1 MVSLEEKL
9 KNLPD
14 KPGVYI
20 MRNEENQIIYVGKAI
35 DIKNR
40 VRQYFQHSKNQ
51 SVKVYAMV
59 ENIKDFDYI
68 ITKNELE
75 ALILECN
82 LIKKHRPK
90 YNVTLKDDKH
100 YPYIKITMD
109 ESFPRV
115 IIVREIKKDK
125 GKYFGPYADSKAV
138 KQTIGLIQRIFPI
151 RDCNKDMERIMEGD
165 RPCLN
170 AHINRCIAPCTGK
183 VSKEEYNNIIKDI
196 WLFLEG
202 KQQKLITGL
211 EERMEEYAGN
221 LEFEKA
227 AEVRD
232 QLTAVNKINEE
243 QIVISSKLE
252 DIDVIAYDTKFN
264 LVSVQVFFI
273 RLGKLIGRENFFLSD
288 EEKSDEAEVLG
299 SFIKQYY
306 NKAIFVPKTILIPI
320 EIDDKEVLAKWL
332 SEKKGSKVK
341 ISIPHRGDKRKLLQM
356 AQNNAKES
364 LRLEI
369 EKHDRNEK
377 KTSRLFEELAMYLGI
392 DHSIN
397 RIEAFD
403 ISNIQGVDNVGSMI
417 VFEEGKPIKKHYR
430 RFKIKGFE
438 GQDDYGSLREIIERR
453 FQHGLEERKEI
464 DNRKGEYENSKF
476 ALFPDLLL
484 VDGGL
489 GQVNAVNSVLEQL
502 DINIPVC
509 GMVKDNKHRTRGIIF
524 GNKEI
529 ILPGNT
535 EVFKLIVR
543 IQDEAHRFAITYH
556 RSLRKKRITK
566 SVLDDIPGIGAVRK
580 NALLKHFKNI
590 DQIKAAKAE
599 DLLMVEGINKK
610 IAENIINFFNK

>member
-35 DIKNR
+35 NIKNR

>member
-1 MVSLEEKL
+1 MVNLEEKL

-20 MRNEENQIIYVGKAI
+20 MRNDENRIIYVGKAI
-35 DIKNR
+35 NLKNR

-51 SVKVYAMV
+51 LAKVYAMV
-59 ENIKDFDYI
+59 ENIVDFDYI

-138 KQTIGLIQRIFPI
+138 KQTIDLIQRIFPI
-151 RDCNKDMERIMEGD
+151 RDCNKDIDRIMGSD

-183 VSKEEYNNIIKDI
+183 VGKEEYDSIIKDI
-196 WLFLEG
+196 CLFLEG
-202 KQQKLITGL
+202 KQQKLISGL
-211 EERMEEYAGN
+211 GKRMDEYAKN
-221 LEFEKA
+221 LEFERA

-232 QLTAVNKINEE
+232 QLSAVNKINEE
-243 QIVISSKLE
+243 QIVISAKLE
-252 DIDVIAYDTKFN
+252 DIDVIAYETNSN
-264 LVSVQVFFI
+264 LVSVQIFFI
-273 RLGKLIGRENFFLSD
+273 RSGKLIGRENFFLSD
-288 EEKSDEAEVLG
+288 EEKSDEEEVVG

-306 NKAIFVPKTILIPI
+306 NKAIFVPKTILVPI
-320 EIDDKEVLAKWL
+320 EIEDSEVLGKWL

-341 ISIPHRGDKRKLLQM
+341 IAVPHRGDKRKLMQM

-369 EKHDRNEK
+369 EKHNKNKER
-377 KTSRLFEELAMYLGI
+377 TSKLFEELATYLGI
-392 DHSIN
+392 SNNIH

-417 VFEEGKPIKKHYR
+417 VFEEGKPVKKHYR
-430 RFKIKGFE
+430 RFRIKGFE
-438 GQDDYGSLREIIERR
+438 GQDDYGSLREIIDRR
-453 FQHGLEERKEI
+453 FQHGLEERKTI
-464 DNRKGEYENSKF
+464 ANKNSDYKNTKF

-484 VDGGL
+484 IDGGS
-489 GQVNAVNSVLEQL
+489 GQVNTVNSVLEKL
-502 DINIPVC
+502 ELNIPVC

-524 GNKEI
+524 DNKEI
-529 ILPGNT
+529 ILPKNT
-535 EVFKLIVR
+535 EVFKLIIR

-556 RSLRKKRITK
+556 RSLRKKKITK
-566 SVLDDIPGIGAVRK
+566 SVLDDIPGVGAKRK

-590 DQIKAAKAE
+590 EQIKVASLE
-599 DLLMVEGINKK
+599 DLLSVEGINKK
-610 IAENIINFFNK
+610 VAENIIDFFSN

>member
-1 MVSLEEKL
+1 
-9 KNLPD
+9 
-14 KPGVYI
+14 
-20 MRNEENQIIYVGKAI
+20 
-35 DIKNR
+35 
-40 VRQYFQHSKNQ
+40 
-51 SVKVYAMV
+51 
-59 ENIKDFDYI
+59 
-68 ITKNELE
+68 
-75 ALILECN
+75 
-82 LIKKHRPK
+82 
-90 YNVTLKDDKH
+90 
-100 YPYIKITMD
+100 
-109 ESFPRV
+109 
-115 IIVREIKKDK
+115 
-125 GKYFGPYADSKAV
+125 
-138 KQTIGLIQRIFPI
+138 
-151 RDCNKDMERIMEGD
+151 
-165 RPCLN
+165 
-170 AHINRCIAPCTGK
+170 
-183 VSKEEYNNIIKDI
+183 
-196 WLFLEG
+196 
-202 KQQKLITGL
+202 
-211 EERMEEYAGN
+211 MEEYAGN

-535 EVFKLIVR
+535 EIFKLIVR

-610 IAENIINFFNK
+610 TAENIISFFNK

>member
-1 MVSLEEKL
+1 MVNIEEKL

-20 MRNEENQIIYVGKAI
+20 MRDDQNQIIYVGKAI
-35 DIKNR
+35 NLKNR
-40 VRQYFQHSKNQ
+40 VRQYFQHTKNQ
-51 SVKVYAMV
+51 LAKVYAMV
-59 ENIKDFDYI
+59 ENIYDFDYI

-100 YPYIKITMD
+100 YPYIKITLN
-109 ESFPRV
+109 ESYPRV

-138 KQTIGLIQRIFPI
+138 KQTIDLIQRIFPI
-151 RDCNKDMERIMEGD
+151 RDCNKDIERIMGSE

-183 VSKEEYNNIIKDI
+183 VSKEEYDSIIKDI
-196 WLFLEG
+196 CLFLEG
-202 KQQKLITGL
+202 KQQKLINGL
-211 EERMEEYAGN
+211 VKRMDDYAEN
-221 LEFEKA
+221 LEFERA

-232 QLTAVNKINEE
+232 QLSAVNKINEE
-243 QIVISSKLE
+243 QIAISSKLE
-252 DIDVIAYDTKFN
+252 DLDVIAYDTKSN

-273 RLGKLIGRENFFLSD
+273 RMGKLIGRENFFLTD
-288 EEKSDEAEVLG
+288 EEKSDEAEVVG

-320 EIDDKEVLAKWL
+320 EIEDKELLDKWL

-341 ISIPHRGDKRKLLQM
+341 ILIPHRGNKRKLLQM
-356 AQNNAKES
+356 AQDNAKES
-364 LRLEI
+364 LRIEI
-369 EKHDRNEK
+369 EKHEK
-377 KTSRLFEELAMYLGI
+377 SKGKTSKLFDELALYLGLSG
-392 DHSIN
+392 SIH

-417 VFEEGKPIKKHYR
+417 VFERGKPVKKHYR
-430 RFKIKGFE
+430 RFRIKGFE
-438 GQDDYGSLREIIERR
+438 GQDDYGSLREIIGRR
-453 FQHGLEERKEI
+453 FQHGFDERNSI
-464 DNRKGEYENSKF
+464 ENKNSDYKNTKF

-484 VDGGL
+484 IDGGL
-489 GQVNAVNSVLEQL
+489 GQVNAVKAVIEKFDLS
-502 DINIPVC
+502 IPVC
-509 GMVKDNKHRTRGIIF
+509 GMFKDNKHRTKGIVF
-524 GNKEI
+524 NNKEI
-529 ILPGNT
+529 ILPKNT
-535 EVFKLIVR
+535 EVFKLIIR

-556 RSLRKKRITK
+556 RSLRKKKITK
-566 SVLDDIPGIGAVRK
+566 SILDDIPGIGAARK

-590 DQIKAAKAE
+590 EQIKSSAIE
-599 DLLMVEGINKK
+599 DLMVVEGINKK
-610 IAENIINFFNK
+610 TAESIVKFFNK